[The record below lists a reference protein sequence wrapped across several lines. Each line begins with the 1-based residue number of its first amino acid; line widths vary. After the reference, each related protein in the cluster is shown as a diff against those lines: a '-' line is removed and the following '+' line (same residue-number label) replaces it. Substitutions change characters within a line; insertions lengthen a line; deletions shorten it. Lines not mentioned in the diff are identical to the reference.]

1 MRGCMNLI
9 KSSVRARLKHRH
21 SPPPNAPRNSHLP
34 ARRSCAPILPIA
46 ENQTLCRRR
55 VPFNTPVELR
65 TLVDAIGR
73 TPLLR
78 VSVRSVP
85 ATSAEVLLKL
95 EKRNPGG
102 SLRDRV
108 VRFALEQAARE
119 DRLAPG
125 GNVVAAAGED
135 GSFSAALIC
144 AVKGNPL
151 DLFLP
156 TKSVRPERAAAAQRF
171 GAKVHRIEGSI
182 DDARAA
188 AEEAAKKS
196 GATLLDVESAAVAT
210 RACAEIGVE
219 ILEATGETPVDALV
233 AVVRSG
239 GTLEGVGGVL
249 HTRFPPMAVHAVRL
263 AGFTRVEVHGMVEVS
278 RTEAFAAA
286 RDLARTEGILV
297 GPVSGA
303 AFAVGRRVAEALG
316 TAVPRKRIVIL
327 CPDGGERHL

>member
-1 MRGCMNLI
+1 
-9 KSSVRARLKHRH
+9 
-21 SPPPNAPRNSHLP
+21 
-34 ARRSCAPILPIA
+34 
-46 ENQTLCRRR
+46 
-55 VPFNTPVELR
+55 VELR

-78 VSVRSVP
+78 VSARSVP

-108 VRFALEQAARE
+108 VRFALEEAARE

-125 GNVVAAAGED
+125 AKVVAAAGED

-144 AVKGNPL
+144 AVKGHPL

-156 TKSVRPERAAAAQRF
+156 SKAVRPERHKAAARL
-171 GAKVHRIEGSI
+171 GATVHVVEGSI

-188 AEEAAKKS
+188 AEDSAKTS
-196 GATLLDVESAAVAT
+196 GATLLDVESAPVAM
-210 RACAEIGVE
+210 RACAEIGLE
-219 ILEATGETPVDALV
+219 ILEATGQTPVDAFV
-233 AVVRSG
+233 AVARSG

-249 HTRFPPMAVHAVRL
+249 HAKFPQMAVHAVRL
-263 AGFTRVEVHGMVEVS
+263 TGFTRVEVHGMVDVS

-286 RDLARTEGILV
+286 KDIARNEGVLI

-316 TAVPRKRIVIL
+316 AQGTEMVSRGFAPGPPPAAFGLGRRKRIVIL